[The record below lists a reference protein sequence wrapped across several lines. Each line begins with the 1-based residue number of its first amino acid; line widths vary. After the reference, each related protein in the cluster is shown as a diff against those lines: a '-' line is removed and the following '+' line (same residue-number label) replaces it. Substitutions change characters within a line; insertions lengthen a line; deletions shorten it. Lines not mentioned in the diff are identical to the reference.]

1 MFYYH
6 FNKKEVLGKAKERY
20 SKEKTPEHYL
30 QNEETIKQ
38 KQKNRHKNLPEKE
51 NEAKRGYGR
60 NRCSNI
66 VEDKQTS

>member
-1 MFYYH
+1 MCYYH

-38 KQKNRHKNLPEKE
+38 KHRHKNLPEKE
-51 NEAKRGYGR
+51 KRQG
-60 NRCSNI
+60 
-66 VEDKQTS
+66 

>member
-1 MFYYH
+1 MCYYH
-6 FNKKEVLGKAKERY
+6 FNKKEVLGKAEERY

-51 NEAKRGYGR
+51 KRQG
-60 NRCSNI
+60 
-66 VEDKQTS
+66 